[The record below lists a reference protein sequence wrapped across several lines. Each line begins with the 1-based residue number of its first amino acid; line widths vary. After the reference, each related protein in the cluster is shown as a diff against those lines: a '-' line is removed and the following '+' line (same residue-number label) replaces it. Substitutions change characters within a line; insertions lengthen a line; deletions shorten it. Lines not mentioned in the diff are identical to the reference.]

1 MSKKP
6 KNVTLRAFSIKENGS
21 VTSSGKVLKLLREKL
36 LESSTAKERCML
48 LSAEDPN
55 QEKDLISNFEEA
67 SNPENIFCTMLRI
80 APGEDS
86 QHITSDLLE
95 KPSFALDDLQ
105 NIYNQGDI
113 SIPAICKEHY
123 YFSIN
128 DDHLVTNLRA
138 GKTAKD
144 LQIYLAWIMQDDL
157 FELYPL
163 TELPEGI
170 SLKDIRNITFS
181 GGSLGYNDNSASEGK
196 PESDTKSI
204 KLNKLAMAVIT
215 KLLSDTKELS
225 QHDLERHITAEL
237 VLKIKKP
244 NASEKENFQKTMGAI
259 LMPVADLEN
268 IAIRPKKGKTI
279 TGKELAKEKIVE
291 ISVTESGKLVEQ
303 ALRQE
308 MSKFI
313 NELKNG

>member
-1 MSKKP
+1 MSRKA
-6 KNVTLRAFSIKENGS
+6 KNVTLRAFSIKEDGAI
-21 VTSSGKVLKLLREKL
+21 TSSGKVLNLLRAKL
-36 LESSTAKERCML
+36 SESSTAKERCML
-48 LSAEDPN
+48 LSMEDPN

-67 SNPENIFCTMLRI
+67 ANPESIFCTMLRI

-105 NIYNQGDI
+105 NIYSQDDI
-113 SIPAICKEHY
+113 SIPVICKEHY

-128 DDHLVTNLRA
+128 DNYLVTNLRS

-144 LQIYLAWIMQDDL
+144 LQIYLAWIMDDDL

-181 GGSLGYNDNSASEGK
+181 GGSLSYNDNGTAKGDD
-196 PESDTKSI
+196 ESGIKSV
-204 KLNKLAMAVIT
+204 KLGKLAMGVIAN
-215 KLLSDTKELS
+215 LLSDTKELS
-225 QHDLERHITAEL
+225 QHDLERYITAEL

-244 NASEKENFQKTMGAI
+244 SASEKEDFQKSMGAI
-259 LMPVADLEN
+259 LMPVADLES

-313 NELKNG
+313 NELENG